1 MTIPSQEISQELV
14 PDPFGRSSTILR
26 SSSKSTSLKAAN
38 QGRFRK
44 VNKCGSARNQN
55 TNSGVEPNISWYK
68 THHPNHCFNSKES
81 IMFQSLWIRLN
92 VFLNKLQLH
101 HNGKHTSLE
110 LAVKGLR
117 YLGIWCMDRT
127 RENSSYKIY
136 NKVILAVTNIF
147 VITATCDLCGSISD
161 YENFLDGAC
170 ILTAFYMI
178 LYKRI
183 EFHVKQSEIEKIIN
197 ILHKRAQFIFISAN
211 ERNRKK
217 YCEYLQEEYALII
230 LLGIIA
236 FTLSSAFTFQPL
248 LSHSSALPFRAKY
261 PFSTEAGSYAYIFI
275 YLYQSV
281 CCFILIFQIY
291 YMDTSTI
298 IMVNQACLYLEY
310 VCDSF
315 RNLGA
320 QGHTHSKI
328 KDVLGRIVH
337 EHQRIISLIN
347 YINEAF
353 HHMLVVQVI
362 SSTSLLCLTG
372 YEVTVTNEKSSHF
385 KYIFYMFSAL
395 LQIFFWCFYG
405 NRISHQ
411 SSKVA
416 EAAYNCMWIGCP
428 KGFIND
434 LQFIIM
440 RGQKPLA
447 ISAYPFYDF
456 DFESFIKIL
465 SASCSYFTL
474 IRTLNQ

>member
-1 MTIPSQEISQELV
+1 
-14 PDPFGRSSTILR
+14 
-26 SSSKSTSLKAAN
+26 
-38 QGRFRK
+38 
-44 VNKCGSARNQN
+44 
-55 TNSGVEPNISWYK
+55 
-68 THHPNHCFNSKES
+68 
-81 IMFQSLWIRLN
+81 
-92 VFLNKLQLH
+92 
-101 HNGKHTSLE
+101 
-110 LAVKGLR
+110 
-117 YLGIWCMDRT
+117 MDRT

-236 FTLSSAFTFQPL
+236 FTLSSAFTFQ
-248 LSHSSALPFRAKY
+248 
-261 PFSTEAGSYAYIFI
+261 
-275 YLYQSV
+275 
-281 CCFILIFQIY
+281 
-291 YMDTSTI
+291 
-298 IMVNQACLYLEY
+298 
-310 VCDSF
+310 
-315 RNLGA
+315 
-320 QGHTHSKI
+320 
-328 KDVLGRIVH
+328 
-337 EHQRIISLIN
+337 
-347 YINEAF
+347 
-353 HHMLVVQVI
+353 
-362 SSTSLLCLTG
+362 
-372 YEVTVTNEKSSHF
+372 
-385 KYIFYMFSAL
+385 
-395 LQIFFWCFYG
+395 
-405 NRISHQ
+405 